1 MENFIFCA
9 VDVTFTSRCP
19 LILLGKVFFRIS
31 VNFQQSVCDGIHFK
45 EKLRTRAWH
54 QDNQ

>member
-31 VNFQQSVCDGIHFK
+31 VNFQQSVCDGIQFK

-54 QDNQ
+54 QNNQ